1 MPLRHVVM
9 FKWEEDLDHTFVDR
23 VREGLNS
30 MPVEIEQIRGYAH
43 GTDIGIAEGNFD
55 YVLVA
60 DFDSVD
66 GYRIYRD
73 HPHHVL
79 FIEEVI
85 KGNLA
90 NRASVQYM
98 TGPG

>member
-9 FKWEEDLDHTFVDR
+9 FKWEEGLGPDFVDR

-30 MPVEIEQIRGYAH
+30 MPGVIEEIRGYAH
-43 GTDIGIAEGNFD
+43 GADIGVSEGNYD

-60 DFDSVD
+60 EFENVA
-66 GYRIYRD
+66 GYRTYRD

-79 FIEEVI
+79 FIEEVV
-85 KGNLA
+85 KGNVA
-90 NRASVQYM
+90 QRAAVQYM
-98 TGPG
+98 TGSA